1 MSFSEIILCTH
12 FDAYT
17 DCHPLTYIKS
27 SKKVNATGQRWIN
40 ELTDFNFTVHDKPSL
55 ENVVVDTLSQLPIN
69 NVEDLQG
76 YSGLCL

>member
-1 MSFSEIILCTH
+1 MQL
-12 FDAYT
+12 
-17 DCHPLTYIKS
+17 
-27 SKKVNATGQRWIN
+27 TGQRWIN

-76 YSGLCL
+76 LSGLCL